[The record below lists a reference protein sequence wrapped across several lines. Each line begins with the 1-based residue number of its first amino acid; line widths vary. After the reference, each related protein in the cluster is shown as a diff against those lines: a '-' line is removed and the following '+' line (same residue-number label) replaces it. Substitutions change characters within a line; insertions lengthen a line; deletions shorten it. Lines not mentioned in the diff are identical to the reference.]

1 MHQNRVYIVDKEAK
15 YLDFDTKTWQPWPA
29 PIYYMEW
36 EACIVLWRDSFLML
50 GNNRYQSFNLTTQK
64 WTAFNSTSPSSL
76 WASTCIVLP
85 NEKVLLAGTTTIP
98 AKLYNPVTNTWT
110 QLSTQLYSRDLGSF
124 VNLNGRIFLLGGNT
138 TLVEE
143 FNITTGTWMKVD
155 PTLRPSGV
163 NQWKLVT
170 PTSPRIPPQATRF
183 GSGTS
188 PPHLSRAP
196 NP

>member
-36 EACIVLWRDSFLML
+36 EACIVQWRDSFLML

-85 NEKVLLAGTTTIP
+85 NEKVLLAGTTSVP

-143 FNITTGTWMKVD
+143 FNIATGTWMKVD
-155 PTLRPSGV
+155 PTLLVPHNRVMSVLSVPADWFAYRSGGCIGV
-163 NQWKLVT
+163 
-170 PTSPRIPPQATRF
+170 
-183 GSGTS
+183 
-188 PPHLSRAP
+188 
-196 NP
+196 